1 MANGSLVHIILCHN
15 NPTQVE
21 RLVNKLLAEENDL
34 VIIHVCK
41 NAAEDFFNGLQSSL
55 GQSKRVHFC
64 EREEGNWGEFGIV
77 QGTIN
82 ALKLGLNI
90 MGTQED
96 FHFNLL
102 SAQDYPIK
110 PLTSFKRFLSERK
123 GQDFLNVYNWYPK
136 GHEEVEK
143 DHPWQQSKHLQH
155 LRLLHW
161 YKRVGNSRIA
171 IPRKYKESYRG
182 SLVQR
187 IGELLSSILG
197 TRGNWQRIQEEI
209 ALFRLT
215 PKLPFPRKP
224 PPYQFYN
231 GSQWWTI
238 SSESAMLVVDQYNTK
253 YQDLTVHSRDSMLSD
268 EFFFQTLLMNS
279 TRKDHVV
286 KNNLRE
292 IHFELDQSKSRHP
305 KVFDIGDIELLL
317 ASPHFF
323 ARKIDP
329 DSPLLN
335 QLDHHV

>member
-143 DHPWQQSKHLQH
+143 DHSWQQSKHLQH

-161 YKRVGNSRIA
+161 YKRVGNS
-171 IPRKYKESYRG
+171 G
-182 SLVQR
+182 
-187 IGELLSSILG
+187 LLSQENIKKATGGVLF
-197 TRGNWQRIQEEI
+197 NALANCFHLFWQHGGIGKEYKRKSPFLDSHPSF
-209 ALFRLT
+209 LFHENLH
-215 PKLPFPRKP
+215 LISFIMVH
-224 PPYQFYN
+224 N
-231 GSQWWTI
+231 GG
-238 SSESAMLVVDQYNTK
+238 
-253 YQDLTVHSRDSMLSD
+253 R
-268 EFFFQTLLMNS
+268 
-279 TRKDHVV
+279 
-286 KNNLRE
+286 
-292 IHFELDQSKSRHP
+292 
-305 KVFDIGDIELLL
+305 
-317 ASPHFF
+317 
-323 ARKIDP
+323 
-329 DSPLLN
+329 
-335 QLDHHV
+335 

>member
-1 MANGSLVHIILCHN
+1 MAKIALVHIILCHN
-15 NPTQVE
+15 NLRQVE
-21 RLVNKLLAEENDL
+21 RLANKLLTEESDL
-34 VIIHVCK
+34 IIIHICK
-41 NAAEDFFNGLQSSL
+41 NASERFFNGLRSSL
-55 GQSKRVHFC
+55 EQSKRVHFC

-82 ALKLGLNI
+82 ALKLGLAIVGNHE
-90 MGTQED
+90 G

-110 PLTSFKRFLSERK
+110 PLTSFKRFLSEKK
-123 GQDFLNVYNWYPK
+123 GQDFLSVYHWYPK

-143 DHPWQQSKHLQH
+143 DHPWQRSKHLQH

-171 IPRKYKESYRG
+171 IPRKYTESYRG
-182 SLVQR
+182 NTIQR
-187 IGELLSSILG
+187 TSELLASLLA
-197 TRGNWQRIQEEI
+197 TRGNVQKIKEEL

-238 SSESAMLVVDQYNTK
+238 SSESARLVVDQYNTK
-253 YQDLTVHSRDSMLSD
+253 YQDLTVHAHDSMLSD

-279 TRKDHVV
+279 TRKDHIV

-305 KVFDIGDIELLL
+305 KVFGIGDIDLLL
-317 ASPHFF
+317 DSPQFF

-335 QLDHHV
+335 QLDRHV